1 MDCEHCTRKAAP
13 EMVSRYAMEELAARQ
28 GIASRR
34 SYILN
39 IILVLLLFA
48 SWVGFFVYESQF
60 EDVVK
65 TETQEVEQH
74 ADGSGNNSFVGGD
87 YYGDTESQNNQNH
100 EIPQA

>member
-60 EDVVK
+60 EEQVI
-65 TETQEVEQH
+65 TQEVSQ
-74 ADGSGNNSFVGGD
+74 DTGSGDNSYCGNVIGGD
-87 YYGDTESQNNQNH
+87 YYGEAESQNNG
-100 EIPQA
+100 